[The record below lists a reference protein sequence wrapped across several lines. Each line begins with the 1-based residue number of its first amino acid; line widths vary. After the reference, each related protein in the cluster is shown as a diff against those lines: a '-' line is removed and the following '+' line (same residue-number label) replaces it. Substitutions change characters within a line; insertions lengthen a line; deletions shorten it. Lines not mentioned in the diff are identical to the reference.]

1 MKFSLNQCS
10 DEVNYRGQ
18 RYYPTEPLY
27 YLWEGS
33 EWKEYPTKEEHRRD
47 KQGELVVK
55 DVNRRDYRGV
65 EQGNGGEH
73 YPLQKRDK
81 RY

>member
-1 MKFSLNQCS
+1 MKFSPNQCS

-18 RYYPTEPLY
+18 RCYPAESLY
-27 YLWEGS
+27 YLREGR
-33 EWKEYPTKEEHRRD
+33 ERKEYATKEEHRRD
-47 KQGELVVK
+47 KQREIVVK
-55 DVNRRDYRGV
+55 DVNRRDNRGE

-73 YPLQKRDK
+73 YPRQKRDN